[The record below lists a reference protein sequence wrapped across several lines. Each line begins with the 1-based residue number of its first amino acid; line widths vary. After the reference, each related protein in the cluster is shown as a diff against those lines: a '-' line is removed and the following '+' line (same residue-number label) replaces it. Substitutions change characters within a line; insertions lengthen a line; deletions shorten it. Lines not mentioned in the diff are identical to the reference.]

1 MQAAAQVS
9 RNPPGAEPGGGKTAV
24 ARAGPDRSLLA
35 HPAPGEASVAGI
47 TTAHAVTDEPELN
60 ELPPRPLLMLSLASR
75 TMIAVVVPLL
85 GAHAAGIAVLW
96 RLSDISTEVIALF
109 ALIGL
114 ISAALGGTFAY
125 FAGTRVAASVGR
137 IVEALQKVEDGDYRS
152 RVDVD
157 TPDEFGQLAHR
168 VNCLVTVAGARE
180 KRLIESA
187 LVDPLT
193 GLHNRVLLTDR
204 IRSTIAASQRSQA
217 TFAIMVLDLD
227 RFKIVNDTL
236 GHGVG
241 DRLLKEVAKRL
252 KRVVRD
258 YDTVARIGGDEFVLL
273 LVGAPDVALEIADR
287 ILSSMAK
294 PLRAHEQLIDIGV
307 SIGIA
312 MYPEHG
318 LDDATLM
325 RHADAAMYRA
335 KRRRSGYSMFDGDT
349 TEIQSS
355 MLSMLSEL
363 RAALNLGQFE
373 LEYQPQLS
381 LKSGMIT
388 GLEGLVRWNHPT
400 RGRIAPNDFIPFAEQ
415 TGFMREL
422 TQWVVAEGARFASKL
437 MSSGMDLRLSVNVA
451 APDIERPE
459 FYATIVNAL
468 AQTKLHPARLCLEI
482 TESGVVS
489 ETETALQNLE
499 KVAALGVGLS
509 VDDFGTGYATLAQ
522 LQRLPVHELK
532 IDRSFIIGLHAN
544 KGNESIVRSTI
555 DLAKQLGLSV
565 VAEGVET
572 VRELRALAALG
583 CDEVQGYY
591 LAKPMPE
598 REVMPWVEMR
608 NSLYASS
615 RELYF
620 EMLASSP
627 K

>member
-1 MQAAAQVS
+1 MAISARPAQS
-9 RNPPGAEPGGGKTAV
+9 LPEPP
-24 ARAGPDRSLLA
+24 AGDGPVVNSANAD
-35 HPAPGEASVAGI
+35 
-47 TTAHAVTDEPELN
+47 
-60 ELPPRPLLMLSLASR
+60 ELPPRPLLALSLPVR
-75 TMIAVVVPLL
+75 TMITVVVPIV

-96 RLSDISTEVIALF
+96 RMSDLSTEVIALF
-109 ALIGL
+109 SLIGL
-114 ISAALGGTFAY
+114 AGAALGGSFA
-125 FAGTRVAASVGR
+125 FLAGTRVARRIGR
-137 IVEALQKVEDGDYRS
+137 IDEALEKVQDGDYRTQ
-152 RVDVD
+152 VDIGVA
-157 TPDEFGQLAHR
+157 DEFGKLAHR
-168 VNCLVTVAGARE
+168 VNRLVTVAGARE

-204 IRSTIAASQRSQA
+204 IRSTIAASRRTQA

-252 KRVVRD
+252 KRIVRD
-258 YDTVARIGGDEFVLL
+258 YDTVARIGGDEFVMLL
-273 LVGAPDVALEIADR
+273 GGGPDVALEIADR
-287 ILSSMAK
+287 ILVAMAK

-335 KRRRSGYSMFDGDT
+335 KRRRSGRSMFDGDT

-355 MLSMLSEL
+355 LLSMLSEM
-363 RAALNLGQFE
+363 RAALNLGQFV

-381 LKSGMIT
+381 LKNGMIT

-400 RGRIAPNDFIPFAEQ
+400 RGRVAPNDFIPFAEQ

-422 TQWVVAEGARFASKL
+422 TQWVVAEGTRFASEL
-437 MSSGMDLRLSVNVA
+437 MRRKIDLRLSVNVA

-459 FYATIVNAL
+459 FYANIVHAL
-468 AQTKLHPARLCLEI
+468 AQTKLDPSRLCLEI

-499 KVAALGVGLS
+499 KIAALGVSLS

-532 IDRSFIIGLHAN
+532 IDRSFIIGLHTN
-544 KGNESIVRSTI
+544 RGNESIVRSTI
-555 DLAKQLGLSV
+555 DLAKQLGLTV

-598 REVMPWVEMR
+598 REIVSWVEMR

-620 EMLASSP
+620 EMLAGSP
-627 K
+627 G